1 MHWNWVHT
9 KGEKIICDIQGVKK
23 DDNYELT
30 DPAVQSINKEYGDSD
45 LGPSAL
51 INFVYTHK
59 HNEFCKDLPWPNEN
73 GIKKIK
79 KLMLITNP
87 TLEKQLYKEV
97 IDSTFSK
104 YPNNSIN
111 CGNNFLIYFIFGA
124 IILLTI
130 VIFFCLRKWKNKKI
144 KKHRE

>member
-1 MHWNWVHT
+1 MNLL
-9 KGEKIICDIQGVKK
+9 I
-23 DDNYELT
+23 
-30 DPAVQSINKEYGDSD
+30 PAVQSINKEYGDSD

-87 TLEKQLYKEV
+87 TLEKQLYK
-97 IDSTFSK
+97 
-104 YPNNSIN
+104 
-111 CGNNFLIYFIFGA
+111 
-124 IILLTI
+124 
-130 VIFFCLRKWKNKKI
+130 
-144 KKHRE
+144 

>member
-30 DPAVQSINKEYGDSD
+30 DPA
-45 LGPSAL
+45 
-51 INFVYTHK
+51 VYTHK

-111 CGNNFLIYFIFGA
+111 CGNNFLFYFIFGA
-124 IILLTI
+124 IILLSI
-130 VIFFCLRKWKNKKI
+130 VIFFCLRKCKNKKI
-144 KKHRE
+144 KNHRE